1 MKEVEPDNKW
11 IEDAGYV
18 PTNTPQE
25 FGETELVTTGPSE
38 AELLTITLLTRL
50 YDIGMAILTVM
61 DEEKAG
67 MVFDAHDK
75 GENFNP
81 ELFIPDLS
89 SNE

>member
-1 MKEVEPDNKW
+1 MREVEPDSKW
-11 IEDAGYV
+11 LDDGGALGSEPVVLGPEYL
-18 PTNTPQE
+18 T
-25 FGETELVTTGPSE
+25 GGPSE
-38 AELLTITLLTRL
+38 VELLTITLLTRL

-89 SNE
+89 DG

>member
-1 MKEVEPDNKW
+1 MKEVEPDSKW
-11 IEDAGYV
+11 LDDGGALPPEPVIG
-18 PTNTPQE
+18 
-25 FGETELVTTGPSE
+25 ELVTTGPSE
-38 AELLTITLLTRL
+38 VELLTITLLTRL

-67 MVFDAHDK
+67 MVFDAHDN